1 MEWVLRSPQIH
12 SIFSNLGFMH
22 AGGYHVNDNCNAD
35 LETILHNI
43 LTEDKYLRTY
53 RRSISFG
60 QNIKKDL
67 IPLLIHAKEDKTIE
81 LLVRI
86 LVNLSIPIECLL
98 SVEVTSQSDFG
109 LHIVFEINQL
119 LTAAKAAFT
128 GPRATKVV
136 VDFLKKNVDPN
147 QPRVSLEQCD
157 NISNILLLLRNILH
171 IPDNVESLISGK
183 NNGSGHAV
191 QNQILWNMFSQS
203 VDKVLI
209 KLMIIP
215 EATNWG
221 VTMVQIVALMYKD
234 QRVVKLHKL
243 LNMWLESCNSE
254 SSEDNESNT
263 SPLDRGSEDSSPML
277 TSDSSDPLN
286 DEPNSETNGWGMS
299 ENNTIKDVNQQF
311 QPPLPDENDIHM
323 RDQHASTGDG
333 NMKSDNKEK
342 GMSEDL
348 PTETN
353 NNQQPAKAK
362 KNGKGKLSEIKNQES
377 FSTSS
382 NDDEIL
388 LCFNKPVHQKPH
400 NPKQRVNTKA
410 RTGDTL
416 QERKRKKI
424 NKRGKANIINV
435 QGLTNKVPTDD
446 DICYVLKE
454 FTVDFLLKGYNSL
467 VQTLHSQI
475 LTNLLLEIDT
485 SHFFWLVTYF
495 LKFAIQIEVDIE
507 DISGI
512 LSFDIISY
520 LTAEGV
526 NLCEQ
531 FELDVK
537 LDRNDLTLSSRRLHL
552 VVTAI
557 REFVQAIEM
566 YKKFPHVSTVDK
578 DALITLQNKMCETD
592 ELRSLLVLLLRHY
605 NPKYNS
611 KQYLQDLVVAN
622 HILLTFLD
630 SAMRNENYTG
640 STDIV
645 EHIKQFATPEIMY
658 QYGLLLEDYAVNG
671 EFVNDCV
678 FTIMHHV
685 GGELDSL
692 NTLYQPKI
700 LKTFTSIWK
709 SEFEVCDDWS
719 DLIQY
724 VISTFTKKPHAL
736 STIANFR
743 IDTKKDL
750 ESVAKGGKKKS
761 VHSSAG
767 HSSNS
772 RWTEHE
778 LSALNWN
785 YLQCNT
791 HPDVIGEILRC
802 LKEHG
807 TVKSKYSVIRELF
820 MRNIINKQEY
830 EKLSKSEVK
839 ADKGAKMNNEIRG
852 VNIGK
857 LCEQL
862 RQDGKTKCL
871 DWVQQVLLETC
882 YAKLQ
887 IEKRYRRECGTTAGQ
902 TGIHYFKLF
911 NQGQGFNSPVMSP
924 VSYHALLLNQ
934 SMPLVPWTCEQA
946 AICRDLKF
954 LQLLHKLGFQMPVD
968 TGKVFIRIPHVWTAD
983 VLYEVAGKIAV
994 IDTTKLKFSINDITS
1009 SGSKN
1014 AKQQCNSPLTPPP
1027 PTKDVTSTIA
1037 APENF
1042 YQIHKQK
1049 HVAAIMNFTPRY
1061 ETLLHNYFFMGKLT
1075 LQYSIILGDELPD
1088 SSGDTDVRNE
1098 SKLSWLAV
1106 VQQSQE
1112 LRLTCNV
1119 RRDLEELRQSKVPAA
1134 VQRAASAP
1142 VLPAASAPV
1151 MSKVLLPKGC
1161 IAQLSELE
1169 DNNSVLED
1177 LEELRQSKVPAAVQ
1191 RASSAPVL
1199 PAASAPVLPTASA
1212 PVLPTASAPVL
1223 PTASAPVM
1231 PTASAPVL
1239 PAASAPVMPEVLPP
1253 KDFIAHQLSDLED
1266 NNSDSETES
1275 VASDLTR
1282 MYVSDEE
1289 EKLEIA
1295 LRSSVTANAID
1306 GGEAGRPLRRAEST
1320 GLEY

>member
-1 MEWVLRSPQIH
+1 MEWVLKSTQIH
-12 SIFSNLGFMH
+12 SVFSNLGFMH
-22 AGGYHVNDNCNAD
+22 AGGYHVNDNCNAA

-53 RRSISFG
+53 RRSINFG
-60 QNIKKDL
+60 RFIKNAI

-98 SVEVTSQSDFG
+98 SVEITSQSDFG
-109 LHIVFEINQL
+109 LHIVFELNQL

-128 GPRATKVV
+128 GPQATKVV
-136 VDFLKKNVDPN
+136 VDFLKKNVGPD
-147 QPRVSLEQCD
+147 QQKVSLERCT
-157 NISNILLLLRNILH
+157 NISNSLLLLRNILH
-171 IPDNVESLISGK
+171 IPEDFESPISG

-191 QNQILWNMFSQS
+191 QNQILWNMFSQN

-215 EATNWG
+215 EVTNWG
-221 VTMVQIVALMYKD
+221 VTMVQLVALMYKN
-234 QRVVKLHKL
+234 QRVVTLHKL

-277 TSDSSDPLN
+277 TSDSSDPVGFEKSN
-286 DEPNSETNGWGMS
+286 DGPNSETNGWGIS
-299 ENNTIKDVNQQF
+299 ENNTMKDQNQQF
-311 QPPLPDENDIHM
+311 QHPLPNDNDIHM
-323 RDQHASTGDG
+323 RDQDIRDASTGDE
-333 NMKSDNKEK
+333 NMKSVNEEK
-342 GMSEDL
+342 VVSEYA
-348 PTETN
+348 PAETS
-353 NNQQPAKAK
+353 NNQQPTKAEK
-362 KNGKGKLSEIKNQES
+362 KGKGKLHEIENQGS
-377 FSTSS
+377 ISTSS
-382 NDDEIL
+382 NDDEISL
-388 LCFNKPVHQKPH
+388 KKPVHQKPH

-410 RTGDTL
+410 RTSNVTTL
-416 QERKRKKI
+416 EERKRKKI
-424 NKRGKANIINV
+424 TKRSKANIINV
-435 QGLTNKVPTDD
+435 QGLTHKAPTDD
-446 DICYVLKE
+446 DLSYVLKE

-475 LTNLLLEIDT
+475 LTNVLLEIET

-495 LKFAIQIEVDIE
+495 LKFAIQIEVDLE
-507 DISGI
+507 AISGV
-512 LSFDIISY
+512 LSFDIVSY

-537 LDRNDLTLSSRRLHL
+537 LDRNDLKLSSRRLHL

-557 REFVQAIEM
+557 RELVQAIEM
-566 YKKFPHVSTVDK
+566 YKKFPHISTGDK

-592 ELRSLLVLLLRHY
+592 ELRSLLLLLLRHN

-611 KQYLQDLVVAN
+611 KQYLQDLVVTN

-630 SAMRNENYTG
+630 GAMKNPNYTG

-645 EHIKQFATPEIMY
+645 EHIRQFAAPEIMY
-658 QYGLLLEDYAVNG
+658 QYALLLEDYAVNG
-671 EFVNDCV
+671 EYVNDCV

-685 GGELDSL
+685 GGELDCLTSL
-692 NTLYQPKI
+692 YLPKI
-700 LKTFTSIWK
+700 LKTFTSICQ

-724 VISTFTKKPHAL
+724 VINTFTRNSL
-736 STIANFR
+736 STIVNFR
-743 IDTKKDL
+743 MDTKKDPQPA
-750 ESVAKGGKKKS
+750 AKGGKKRS
-761 VHSSAG
+761 LHSSA
-767 HSSNS
+767 SQSTKT
-772 RWTEHE
+772 RWSEHE
-778 LSALNWN
+778 QSALNWY
-785 YLQCNT
+785 YLQCNN
-791 HPDVIGEILRC
+791 HPDVIGKILRC

-807 TVKSKYSVIRELF
+807 TVKSRYSVIRELYK
-820 MRNIINKQEY
+820 RNIINKEEY

-839 ADKGAKMNNEIRG
+839 ADRGAKMNKEIRY
-852 VNIGK
+852 VEIGK

-887 IEKRYRRECGTTAGQ
+887 IEKKYRSECGTTAGH
-902 TGIHYFKLF
+902 TGIDQFKLF
-911 NQGQGFNSPVMSP
+911 NQGYNSPVMSP

-934 SMPLVPWTCEQA
+934 SVPLVPWNCEKA
-946 AICRDLKF
+946 TMCKDLKF

-983 VLYEVAGKIAV
+983 ILYEIAGKVAV
-994 IDTTKLKFSINDITS
+994 IDATKLKFSITDITS

-1014 AKQQCNSPLTPPP
+1014 AKQRCNSPLSTP
-1027 PTKDVTSTIA
+1027 TNDVTSTIT
-1037 APENF
+1037 APDNF

-1049 HVAAIMNFTPRY
+1049 HLAAIMNFTPRP
-1061 ETLLHNYFFMGKLT
+1061 G
-1075 LQYSIILGDELPD
+1075 
-1088 SSGDTDVRNE
+1088 SSFNTDVQNE

-1106 VQQSQE
+1106 VQQAQE
-1112 LRLTCNV
+1112 LKLICNV
-1119 RRDLEELRQSKVPAA
+1119 GSVLEDVEELTQAKVPAA

-1151 MSKVLLPKGC
+1151 L
-1161 IAQLSELE
+1161 QEERSE
-1169 DNNSVLED
+1169 
-1177 LEELRQSKVPAAVQ
+1177 
-1191 RASSAPVL
+1191 
-1199 PAASAPVLPTASA
+1199 
-1212 PVLPTASAPVL
+1212 
-1223 PTASAPVM
+1223 
-1231 PTASAPVL
+1231 
-1239 PAASAPVMPEVLPP
+1239 
-1253 KDFIAHQLSDLED
+1253 LED
-1266 NNSDSETES
+1266 NNSDSEAAS
-1275 VASDLTR
+1275 IASDLTR

-1289 EKLEIA
+1289 EKLETA
-1295 LRSSVTANAID
+1295 LRPSVTANTVGD
-1306 GGEAGRPLRRAEST
+1306 GETGRADRPLHRRVIRGRRSNILKKA
-1320 GLEY
+1320 

>member
-1 MEWVLRSPQIH
+1 MEWVLKSPQVH
-12 SIFSNLGFMH
+12 SVFSNLGFMH
-22 AGGYHVNDNCNAD
+22 AGAYHINDNCNAA

-53 RRSISFG
+53 RRSINFG
-60 QNIKKDL
+60 RFIKKAL

-98 SVEVTSQSDFG
+98 SVEITSQSDFG
-109 LHIVFEINQL
+109 LHIVFELNQL

-128 GPRATKVV
+128 GPQATKVV
-136 VDFLKKNVDPN
+136 VDFLKKNVDPD
-147 QPRVSLEQCD
+147 QPKVSLERCT
-157 NISNILLLLRNILH
+157 NISNSLLLLRNILH
-171 IPDNVESLISGK
+171 IPEDVQSPFSG

-191 QNQILWNMFSQS
+191 QNQILWNMFSQN

-215 EATNWG
+215 ESTNWG
-221 VTMVQIVALMYKD
+221 VTMVQLVALMYKD
-234 QRVVKLHKL
+234 QRVVTLHKL

-263 SPLDRGSEDSSPML
+263 SPLERGSEDSSLML
-277 TSDSSDPLN
+277 TSDPTSDSSDPVGSAKSN

-299 ENNTIKDVNQQF
+299 ENNTVKDENQQF
-311 QPPLPDENDIHM
+311 PDENDIHM
-323 RDQHASTGDG
+323 RDLDASISDE
-333 NMKSDNKEK
+333 NMKSVNEEK
-342 GMSEDL
+342 VVSEYA
-348 PTETN
+348 PAETS
-353 NNQQPAKAK
+353 NNQQPTKAEK
-362 KNGKGKLSEIKNQES
+362 KGKGKLPEIENQGS
-377 FSTSS
+377 ISTSS
-382 NDDEIL
+382 NDDEITL
-388 LCFNKPVHQKPH
+388 KKPVHQKPH

-410 RTGDTL
+410 RTSNSSNVTTL
-416 QERKRKKI
+416 EERKRKKI
-424 NKRGKANIINV
+424 TKRIKANIINI
-435 QGLTNKVPTDD
+435 QGLTHKAPTDD
-446 DICYVLKE
+446 DLSYVLKE

-475 LTNLLLEIDT
+475 LTNVLLEIDT

-495 LKFAIQIEVDIE
+495 LKFAIQIEVDLE
-507 DISGI
+507 AISGV
-512 LSFDIISY
+512 LSFDIVSY

-537 LDRNDLTLSSRRLHL
+537 LDRNDLKLSSRRLHL

-557 REFVQAIEM
+557 RELVQAIEM
-566 YKKFPHVSTVDK
+566 YKKFPHISASDK
-578 DALITLQNKMCETD
+578 DTLITLQNKMCETD

-611 KQYLQDLVVAN
+611 KQYLQDLVVTN
-622 HILLTFLD
+622 HIVLTFLD
-630 SAMRNENYTG
+630 SAMKNPNYTG

-645 EHIKQFATPEIMY
+645 EHIKQFAAPEIMY

-671 EFVNDCV
+671 EYVNDCV

-685 GGELDSL
+685 VGEGDCLTSL
-692 NTLYQPKI
+692 YLPKI

-724 VISTFTKKPHAL
+724 VINTFTNNSL
-736 STIANFR
+736 STIVNFR
-743 IDTKKDL
+743 MDTKKDPQPA
-750 ESVAKGGKKKS
+750 AKGGKKRS
-761 VHSSAG
+761 LHSSASQ
-767 HSSNS
+767 SSKT
-772 RWTEHE
+772 RWSEHE
-778 LSALNWN
+778 QSDLNWY

-802 LKEHG
+802 LKERG
-807 TVKSKYSVIRELF
+807 TVKSRYSVIRELYK
-820 MRNIINKQEY
+820 RNIINKEEY

-839 ADKGAKMNNEIRG
+839 ADRGAKMNKEMRY
-852 VNIGK
+852 VEIGK

-887 IEKRYRRECGTTAGQ
+887 IEKKYRSECGTTAGH
-902 TGIHYFKLF
+902 TGIHQFKLF
-911 NQGQGFNSPVMSP
+911 NQGYNSPVMSP

-934 SMPLVPWTCEQA
+934 SVPLVPWNRGQA
-946 AICRDLKF
+946 SMCKDLKF

-968 TGKVFIRIPHVWTAD
+968 TGKVFIRIPHVWSAD
-983 VLYEVAGKIAV
+983 ILYEVAGKVAV
-994 IDTTKLKFSINDITS
+994 IDATKLKFSITDITS

-1014 AKQQCNSPLTPPP
+1014 AKQRCNSPLSTPPS
-1027 PTKDVTSTIA
+1027 DVISTVT
-1037 APENF
+1037 APDNF
-1042 YQIHKQK
+1042 YEIHKQK
-1049 HVAAIMNFTPRY
+1049 HLAAIMNFTPRP
-1061 ETLLHNYFFMGKLT
+1061 G
-1075 LQYSIILGDELPD
+1075 
-1088 SSGDTDVRNE
+1088 SSFNTDVQNE
-1098 SKLSWLAV
+1098 SNLSWLAV
-1106 VQQSQE
+1106 VQQAQE
-1112 LRLTCNV
+1112 LKLICNV
-1119 RRDLEELRQSKVPAA
+1119 GRVLEDVEELTQAKVPTAVQRAASAPVLPAASAPVLQEECSELEDNSSSMEDVEQQTQSKVPAA

-1142 VLPAASAPV
+1142 VLPA
-1151 MSKVLLPKGC
+1151 G
-1161 IAQLSELE
+1161 
-1169 DNNSVLED
+1169 
-1177 LEELRQSKVPAAVQ
+1177 
-1191 RASSAPVL
+1191 SAPVL
-1199 PAASAPVLPTASA
+1199 PE
-1212 PVLPTASAPVL
+1212 
-1223 PTASAPVM
+1223 VM
-1231 PTASAPVL
+1231 
-1239 PAASAPVMPEVLPP
+1239 PP
-1253 KDFIAHQLSDLED
+1253 KDCIAQFSELED

-1295 LRSSVTANAID
+1295 LRPSVTANTIGD
-1306 GGEAGRPLRRAEST
+1306 GEASRAERPLRRVIRGRRSNFLKKT
-1320 GLEY
+1320 

>member
-22 AGGYHVNDNCNAD
+22 ADGYHVNDNCNAA

-43 LTEDKYLRTY
+43 ITEDKYLRTY

-119 LTAAKAAFT
+119 LTATKAAFT

-136 VDFLKKNVDPN
+136 VDFLKKNVDPG
-147 QPRVSLEQCD
+147 QAVVSPEQCT
-157 NISNILLLLRNILH
+157 NISNSLLLLRNILH
-171 IPDNVESLISGK
+171 IPEDVKSPISG
-183 NNGSGHAV
+183 NNGPGHAV

-203 VDKVLI
+203 VEKVLI

-221 VTMVQIVALMYKD
+221 VTMVQLIALMYKD
-234 QRVVKLHKL
+234 QHVVTLHKL

-263 SPLDRGSEDSSPML
+263 SPPDRGSEDSSPML
-277 TSDSSDPLN
+277 TSDPTSDSSDTGGSGKSN
-286 DEPNSETNGWGMS
+286 DEPNSETNGWGTS
-299 ENNTIKDVNQQF
+299 ENITMKDENQQF
-311 QPPLPDENDIHM
+311 LPPLPVENDIHM
-323 RDQHASTGDG
+323 RDQDASTSDE
-333 NMKSDNKEK
+333 NMKSDSEEK
-342 GMSEDL
+342 AMSEDL
-348 PTETN
+348 PTETS
-353 NNQQPAKAK
+353 NNQQPAKAEK
-362 KNGKGKLSEIKNQES
+362 KGKGIISENSDCGYATQIENQES
-377 FSTSS
+377 ISTSS
-382 NDDEIL
+382 NDDEIP
-388 LCFNKPVHQKPH
+388 FKKPVHQKPH

-410 RTGDTL
+410 RTGVTL

-424 NKRGKANIINV
+424 TKRGKANIENLIRYFSINV
-435 QGLTNKVPTDD
+435 QGLTHQTPTDD
-446 DICYVLKE
+446 DISNVIKE

-475 LTNLLLEIDT
+475 LTNVLLEIDT

-495 LKFAIQIEVDIE
+495 LKFATQIELDLKQ
-507 DISGI
+507 ISGV
-512 LSFDIISY
+512 LSFDIVSY

-531 FELDVK
+531 FELAVK
-537 LDRNDLTLSSRRLHL
+537 LDRNNLKPSSRRLHL

-557 REFVQAIEM
+557 REFVQAIEV
-566 YKKFPHVSTVDK
+566 YKNFPHICTVDK

-592 ELRSLLVLLLRHY
+592 ELRLLLVLLLRHY
-605 NPKYNS
+605 NPKYHS
-611 KQYLQDLVVAN
+611 KQYLQDLVVTN

-630 SAMRNENYTG
+630 SAMRNPNYTG

-645 EHIKQFATPEIMY
+645 EHIKQFAAPEIMY

-692 NTLYQPKI
+692 ISLYQPKI
-700 LKTFTSIWK
+700 LKTFTSIWR
-709 SEFEVCDDWS
+709 SEFEICDDWS
-719 DLIQY
+719 DLIEY
-724 VISTFTKKPHAL
+724 VINTFIKKPQAL
-736 STIANFR
+736 LTIDNFR
-743 IDTKKDL
+743 MDTQIFDEKKVVTEHQAVVASAKKDPQPAA
-750 ESVAKGGKKKS
+750 EGGKKKS
-761 VHSSAG
+761 VHSSASQ
-767 HSSNS
+767 SSTE
-772 RWTEHE
+772 RWTEEE
-778 LSALNWN
+778 LSTLNWN
-785 YLQCNT
+785 YLQCKT

-802 LKEHG
+802 LKEDS
-807 TVKSKYSVIRELF
+807 TVKSKDSVIRELYKQ
-820 MRNIINKQEY
+820 NIINKEEY
-830 EKLSKSEVK
+830 EKLSKSEVNT
-839 ADKGAKMNNEIRG
+839 DKMNKEMRD
-852 VNIGK
+852 VEIGK

-862 RQDGKTKCL
+862 RQDGKTKCF

-887 IEKRYRRECGTTAGQ
+887 IQKRYCSECGTTAGQ
-902 TGIHYFKLF
+902 TGIHQFKLF
-911 NQGQGFNSPVMSP
+911 NQGFNSPVMSP

-934 SMPLVPWTCEQA
+934 SVPLVPWNCEQA
-946 AICRDLKF
+946 AMCKDLKF

-968 TGKVFIRIPHVWTAD
+968 TGKVFIRIPHVWSAD
-983 VLYEVAGKIAV
+983 VLYEVAGRVAV
-994 IDTTKLKFSINDITS
+994 IDTTKLKFSVNEITS

-1014 AKQQCNSPLTPPP
+1014 AMQQCNSPL
-1027 PTKDVTSTIA
+1027 PTLAKDGTSMIA

-1049 HVAAIMNFTPRY
+1049 HLASIMNFTPRP
-1061 ETLLHNYFFMGKLT
+1061 G
-1075 LQYSIILGDELPD
+1075 
-1088 SSGDTDVRNE
+1088 SSFNTDVQNE
-1098 SKLSWLAV
+1098 SKRCWLEV
-1106 VQQSQE
+1106 VQQSQD
-1112 LRLTCNV
+1112 LQLTCTVGSVLENV
-1119 RRDLEELRQSKVPAA
+1119 EELTKSKAPSSSA
-1134 VQRAASAP
+1134 VQQAAAAP
-1142 VLPAASAPV
+1142 AMPEIEPP
-1151 MSKVLLPKGC
+1151 KVF
-1161 IAQLSELE
+1161 IAQLESHSEELE
-1169 DNNSVLED
+1169 DNNSV
-1177 LEELRQSKVPAAVQ
+1177 
-1191 RASSAPVL
+1191 
-1199 PAASAPVLPTASA
+1199 
-1212 PVLPTASAPVL
+1212 
-1223 PTASAPVM
+1223 
-1231 PTASAPVL
+1231 
-1239 PAASAPVMPEVLPP
+1239 
-1253 KDFIAHQLSDLED
+1253 
-1266 NNSDSETES
+1266 SETAS

-1295 LRSSVTANAID
+1295 LRPSVTADAIVD
-1306 GGEAGRPLRRAEST
+1306 GSAGRAERSAAERPGVYAPT
-1320 GLEY
+1320 F